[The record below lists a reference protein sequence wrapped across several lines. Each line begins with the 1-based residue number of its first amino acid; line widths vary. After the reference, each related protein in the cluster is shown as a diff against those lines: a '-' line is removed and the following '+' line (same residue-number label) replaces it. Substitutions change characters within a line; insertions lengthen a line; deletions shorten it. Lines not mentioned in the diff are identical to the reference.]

1 MDGSTGMLSVELKGG
16 YSAADGLISGL
27 RLATR
32 AASLGGFETLVV
44 HPASMW
50 SLQLSAETR
59 QSTGINDGLVRISVG
74 LEDEADLLADFAQSL
89 DALP

>member
-1 MDGSTGMLSVELKGG
+1 MSGFTGMLSVELQGG
-16 YSAADGLISGL
+16 HAAADKVHILL

-50 SLQLSAETR
+50 SLQLPP
-59 QSTGINDGLVRISVG
+59 N
-74 LEDEADLLADFAQSL
+74 
-89 DALP
+89 